1 MTEAPLLVR
10 HDALKAFT
18 IAVLD
23 RWGAPRAI
31 AERTADLMIRT
42 DLRGVDSHGIG
53 MLPKY
58 HEWYRECEQR
68 RRRDGIPLAPGL
80 VRQLRETAAAAGVP
94 FSLAS

>member
-10 HDALKAFT
+10 HDALT
-18 IAVLD
+18 D
-23 RWGAPRAI
+23 RIWVAGEP
-31 AERTADLMIRT
+31 
-42 DLRGVDSHGIG
+42 
-53 MLPKY
+53 
-58 HEWYRECEQR
+58 EWECEQR